1 MKISRNDFLVPLY
14 PHRYFG
20 ASVPCAP
27 RLWPPSPSRRRSC
40 EAVVRLPCA
49 CVSVRVRVRVVSGP
63 WQYTCWSPRAR
74 VSMYCCIHGCGRVS
88 MCHGFLRVPGCVRVS
103 ACVLVSARGRVCPPN
118 QYHSPVLLQNV
129 GPALRFQLFKAT
141 KSN

>member
-1 MKISRNDFLVPLY
+1 MIFWCHYIRIGILVLRFPAHQGYGLQAL
-14 PHRYFG
+14 PG
-20 ASVPCAP
+20 
-27 RLWPPSPSRRRSC
+27 